1 MRYFR
6 TIHNKGVDFYG
17 SVIRPLAFRFDPEWV
32 HGQASRFIDSGLLGG
47 TFRDPRLEQML
58 FGVKFENPIGLAAGF
73 DKNAEHLAAWPKYGF
88 GHVEIGTVTDRPQPG
103 NDRPRMFR
111 LPEDRALINRMGFN
125 NDGADAVAARLD
137 SQKPSLP
144 LGINLGKNKDV
155 EAAGAA
161 ENYLNA
167 FRKLQG
173 RGDYYVINV
182 SSPNTPGL
190 RSLQE
195 KGPLAEILAAL
206 RSVDPVVPIFIKV
219 APDLELTAL
228 DDVIDVAITGG
239 AMGLIATN
247 TTISREGLSRDPG
260 QAGGLSGA
268 PVRTKSNVV
277 LKHLAQS
284 APGLTLIG
292 VGGIFTAADVLEKIR
307 LGASLTQLY
316 TGWIYGGPGLIPQML
331 REIASQMD
339 RDGVKSITDYHR
351 ADL

>member
-1 MRYFR
+1 VRYFR
-6 TIHNKGVDFYG
+6 TIHNKDVDFYR

-32 HGQASRFIDSGLLGG
+32 HGQAGRFIDSGLLGG
-47 TFRDPRLEQML
+47 TFRDPRLEQTL

-73 DKNAEHLAAWPKYGF
+73 DKNADHLAAWPKYGF

-125 NDGADAVAARLD
+125 NDGADVVATRL
-137 SQKPSLP
+137 SSTKRSYP

-195 KGPLAEILAAL
+195 KGPLAEILSAL
-206 RSVDPVVPIFIKV
+206 RTADPVVPIFIKV

-228 DDVIDVAITGG
+228 DDVIDVAISGG
-239 AMGLIATN
+239 AVGLIATN
-247 TTISREGLSRDPG
+247 TTISRDGLTRDPG
-260 QAGGLSGA
+260 QTGGLSGA
-268 PVRTKSNVV
+268 PVREKSNVV
-277 LKHLAQS
+277 LKHLAKS
-284 APGLTLIG
+284 APQLVLIG
-292 VGGIFTAADVLEKIR
+292 VGGIFTAEDVLQKIR

-316 TGWIYGGPGLIPQML
+316 TGWIYGGPGSIPRILGDLATQL
-331 REIASQMD
+331 D
-339 RDGVKSITDYHR
+339 HDGVKSISDYHR

>member
-6 TIHNKGVDFYG
+6 TIHNKDVDFYR

-32 HGQASRFIDSGLLGG
+32 HGQAGRFIDSGLLGG
-47 TFRDPRLEQML
+47 TFRDPRLEQTL

-73 DKNAEHLAAWPKYGF
+73 DKNADHLAAWPKYGF

-125 NDGADAVAARLD
+125 NDGADVVATRL
-137 SQKPSLP
+137 SSTKRSYP

-173 RGDYYVINV
+173 CGDYYVINV

-195 KGPLAEILAAL
+195 KGPLAEILSAL
-206 RSVDPVVPIFIKV
+206 RTADPVVPIFIKV

-228 DDVIDVAITGG
+228 DDVIDVAISGG
-239 AMGLIATN
+239 AVGLIATN
-247 TTISREGLSRDPG
+247 TTISREGLTRDPG
-260 QAGGLSGA
+260 QTGGLSGA
-268 PVRTKSNVV
+268 PVREKSNAV
-277 LKHLAQS
+277 LKHLALS
-284 APGLTLIG
+284 APQLVLIG
-292 VGGIFTAADVLEKIR
+292 VGGIFSAEDVLQKIR

-316 TGWIYGGPGLIPQML
+316 TGWVYGGPGSIPRIL
-331 REIASQMD
+331 GDLATRLD
-339 RDGVKSITDYHR
+339 HDGVKSISDYHR